1 MTFHFDEAALI
12 SLLLVSARIFAWSII
27 APPLAT
33 AGLSPMI
40 KTVLSVGLGARGAAG
55 RQGRRRVPLDTVGIA
70 GAVVV
75 QVLVGAGL
83 GFLTRVLFA
92 AIEAA
97 GALLDVFGGFSLSA
111 AYDPLSTTMTS
122 VFGRFYGMLCTTLI
136 FVTNMHLL
144 IFQGFLRTFRAVPLD
159 SGISLAKLS
168 SALESSVTELFVGA
182 LQIAG
187 PLIIVLF
194 IADVALGVLNRIAPQ
209 LNAFSM
215 SFPIKIGLTLLL
227 VGMGLLLMPQTVVDI
242 AQHRD
247 RQRCVDRRSTIDERP

>member
-1 MTFHFDEAALI
+1 MQFSVDAATLVA
-12 SLLLVSARIFAWSII
+12 LLLISARIFAWSVV

-33 AGLSPMI
+33 AGLPVVV
-40 KTVLSVGLGARGAAG
+40 KTVVSVGLALAVLPTMKGQAPA
-55 RQGRRRVPLDTVGIA
+55 LDTVSIVGD
-70 GAVVV
+70 VVL

-83 GFLTRVLFA
+83 GFITRILFS

-97 GALLDVFGGFSLSA
+97 GSLLDVFGGFSLSA
-111 AYDPLSTTMTS
+111 AYDPLSTTTTS
-122 VFGRFYGMLCTTLI
+122 IFGRFYGLLCTTLI
-136 FVTNMHLL
+136 FATNMHLL

-159 SGISLAKLS
+159 SGISLSRLGTALS
-168 SALESSVTELFVGA
+168 TTVGELFLGA

-187 PLIIVLF
+187 PLVVVLF

-227 VGMGLLLMPQTVVDI
+227 VGLGFLLMPQTVTNI
-242 AQHRD
+242 AQRATS
-247 RQRCVDRRSTIDERP
+247 VISEVTG